1 MKKMLLFQVGKRPFG
16 IDLLR
21 VKSIESV
28 KHMVD
33 EGAEGS
39 SPLGRVFADNQTA
52 LYDLVSVFEKETA
65 CRDVENEKLIMVEAG
80 GQSMGMIVSCV
91 DQVVSVD
98 NDRIEPL
105 SPAFKGAS
113 MSCFPKVL
121 KHEDAPILLLAPE
134 GIEKIV
140 QETGNVQNVTDMSD
154 CGDACP
160 EAKET
165 LTPVNDMATAGIV
178 DAVDID
184 DESQCESTSFLANLL
199 QTDRDALTQGE

>member
-1 MKKMLLFQVGKRPFG
+1 MEKILLFQVGTRPFG
-16 IDLLR
+16 IDLAL

-28 KHMVD
+28 KHIVD
-33 EGAEGS
+33 DGTQDS
-39 SPLGRVFADNQTA
+39 SRLNRVFDDKQTA
-52 LYDLVSVFEKETA
+52 PYDLVSVFEKKTA
-65 CRDVENEKLIMVEAG
+65 CRDFENEKLIVVEAD
-80 GQSMGMIVSCV
+80 GQSMGMIVSRV
-91 DQVVSVD
+91 DQVVSVG

-121 KHEDAPILLLAPE
+121 KHEDALILLLAPE

-140 QETGNVQNVTDMSD
+140 QETANVQNVTDMSD
-154 CGDACP
+154 CKDARP
-160 EAKET
+160 DAKEII
-165 LTPVNDMATAGIV
+165 TPINELSTGEII

-199 QTDRDALTQGE
+199 QTNRDASTQGE